1 VTHARGAALAAIL
14 APSIASAQSP
24 PRVVLVADRDSD
36 LVGMRLVGELSA
48 LGFEVVAVAV
58 DPGTDAGREPL
69 EELAR
74 ERQAVAALRV
84 VPLSGGV
91 EVWIVDR
98 VTGKTVLREV
108 VTAGEG
114 ETVEEVVALRSV
126 ELLRASLMEIDAPH
140 RVRGEVAPPPN
151 IRRVVPRPRP
161 PPAPPPRLSLG
172 LAPALLPSPGGMG
185 LPVDVRVW
193 VRHRAG
199 ERWGWTAI
207 GLVPVVPAHVEAPE
221 GEADGAPWLLGGGLD
236 LYLTAP
242 GAPFGG
248 VLGAGGALALVQ
260 MQGISTQQPYRLASD
275 GALVSAGYLSAGATY
290 ALTPFLRLA
299 ADCVGGIAFPE
310 VQMKFGGRAAATW
323 GTPFLAVSAGIEVAW
338 P

>member
-1 VTHARGAALAAIL
+1 MTLARGLLLSLTL
-14 APSIASAQSP
+14 APAVAAAQAT

-48 LGFEVVAVAV
+48 LGFEVVVVAV
-58 DPGTDAGREPL
+58 EPGTQASREPL
-69 EELAR
+69 EDLAR

-114 ETVEEVVALRSV
+114 ESVEEVVALRSV

-140 RVRGEVAPPPN
+140 PVQGEVAAPPN

-161 PPAPPPRLSLG
+161 PPAPPPKLSLG
-172 LAPALLPSPGGMG
+172 LAPAILPSPGGMG
-185 LPVDVRVW
+185 VPIDARVSVRY
-193 VRHRAG
+193 RAG
-199 ERWGWTAI
+199 SWWGWSALA
-207 GLVPVVPAHVEAPE
+207 LVPVVPAHVEASE
-221 GEADGAPWLLGGGLD
+221 GEADAAPWILGGGFD
-236 LYLTAP
+236 LYLTDRASSFTP
-242 GAPFGG
+242 
-248 VLGAGGALALVQ
+248 VLGAGGALVLVQ
-260 MQGISTQQPYRLASD
+260 MQGLSTQQPYRLSSD
-275 GALVSAGYLSAGATY
+275 AVLVSAAYVQAGATY
-290 ALTPFLRLA
+290 ALSPFLRVG
-299 ADCVGGIAFPE
+299 ADVLGGVAFPE
-310 VQMKFGGRAAATW
+310 VGMEFDRRAAASW
-323 GTPFLAVSAGIEVAW
+323 GAPFLAISVGMEVAW